1 MIPKTKILIVDDK
14 RENILA
20 LESLILSSD
29 VEILSAMSGQDAL
42 ALLLNHEFGLA
53 ILDVQMPEMSGFD
66 LARLM
71 RTAGRSKGIPIIF
84 VTASQGTKSQIFEGY
99 DKGAVDYLLKPL
111 DPQVVRSKVKVF
123 VELDQKTKALL
134 EKSKDLELKLKEMDL
149 LRESAELAN
158 QAKSRFIANISHEIR
173 TPLGAVLGYA
183 ELLKMPDQS
192 SEDRENFATAIASNG
207 QVLLKLVDE
216 ILDLAKVEAEKIE
229 VQRVRMSLAQLIFDL
244 RAVHVNRALDKSITL
259 VMTGEGALPRYIDS
273 DPIRLK
279 QILNNII
286 GNALKFTDH
295 GSVEV
300 HFRFERFGLTNRI
313 RILVKDSGCGIADK
327 DAARLFQPFMQVD
340 SSSKRQYG
348 GTGLGLVISRQLAKL
363 LGGDVVLVDS
373 KVGVGSTFAITID
386 VGPVDA
392 SDLLDHNIVLN
403 NQLIETPPKSITSS
417 RLDDVNVLVVDD
429 AIDNRNL
436 IRRMLNL
443 AGAKVQ
449 LAENGE
455 EAIEKALGESF
466 DVILMDLQ
474 MPGMDGYE
482 ATTLLRSRGY
492 KRPIIALTAHTMKE
506 DMKRCMEVGFDQ
518 HLRKPVDREG
528 LLREIADCAKRVR
541 NLT

>member
-1 MIPKTKILIVDDK
+1 MARTKILIVDDK

-20 LESLILSSD
+20 LESLISTSD

-42 ALLLNHEFGLA
+42 ALLLAHEFGLA

-71 RTAGRSKGIPIIF
+71 RTAERSKSIPIIF

-99 DKGAVDYLLKPL
+99 DKGAVDYMLKPL
-111 DPQVVRSKVKVF
+111 DPQIVRSKVRVF
-123 VELDQKTKALL
+123 VELDQKTKALS
-134 EKSKDLELKLKEMDL
+134 EKSRDLELKLKEMDQ

-183 ELLKMPDQS
+183 ELLKLPDQS
-192 SEDRENFATAIASNG
+192 PEDRENFATAIASNG

-244 RAVHVNRALDKSITL
+244 KAVHVNRALDKSIRL
-259 VMTGEGALPRYIDS
+259 NMTADGTLPRYIDS
-273 DPIRLK
+273 DPVRLK

-295 GSVEV
+295 GSVDV
-300 HFRFERFGLTNRI
+300 HFSYEHLGKSNRL
-313 RILVKDSGCGIADK
+313 RILVKDSGCGIAGK

-340 SSSKRQYG
+340 NSSKRQYG

-373 KVGVGSTFAITID
+373 NVGTGSTFAITID
-386 VGPVDA
+386 IGPIDA
-392 SDLLDHNIVLN
+392 EDLIDHKIIFS
-403 NQLIETPPKSITSS
+403 NQVTETQAKPVSSS
-417 RLDDVNVLVVDD
+417 RLDDICVLVVDD
-429 AIDNRNL
+429 AMDNRNL
-436 IRRMLNL
+436 IRRMLTL
-443 AGAKVQ
+443 AGAKVE
-449 LAENGE
+449 LAESGE
-455 EAIEKALGESF
+455 EAVHRAMNETF

-482 ATTLLRSRGY
+482 ATTMLRDRGY

-506 DMKRCMEVGFDQ
+506 DMKRCLEVGFDQ
-518 HLRKPVDREG
+518 HMRKPVDREG
-528 LLREIADCAKRVR
+528 LLREIAEYAKR
-541 NLT
+541 THP